1 MGDAKRVVILGR
13 SSSGKTSVINC
24 LRDLGYQ
31 VGHEIA
37 TIVLDSRKTREV
49 DKTEWGKRQKL
60 MYTLQRTLE
69 DSFEGLVFQD
79 RSILDNYIYTK
90 LLLGEVPDYFE
101 DPSILAKKYNSVFEL
116 EKLPFKKTNTR
127 IESGEKEAQYIYDN
141 IRDFYVQHGFNPV
154 LVPTFDEETVEKSVR
169 KRTDYILSNFE
180 DSKSPK
186 SSPFGQLE

>member
-1 MGDAKRVVILGR
+1 MGEAKRVVILGR

-37 TIVLDSRKTREV
+37 TIVLDSRKTQEIN
-49 DKTEWGKRQKL
+49 KAEWGKRQKL

-79 RSILDNYIYTK
+79 RSVLDNYVYTQM
-90 LLLGEVPDYFE
+90 LLGEVPDYFG
-101 DPSILAKKYNSVFEL
+101 DPKVLAEKYHSVFEL

-141 IRDFYVQHGFNPV
+141 IRNFYVQHGFNPT
-154 LVPTFDEETVEKSVR
+154 LVPTFNEKTIDESIR
-169 KRTDYILSNFE
+169 KRADFILSKLE
-180 DSKSPK
+180 DSIK
-186 SSPFGQLE
+186 